1 MRVTIHVVY
10 GIHRQALCCYPASGQ
25 GESMGIQNGSQCHG
39 KIIFT
44 RNDNPTYNRHYCVD
58 ILVLTIGYIP
68 ESGFGVTWWGP
79 NDPIS
84 ITIENRFKKNSGGC
98 LGITVICPVEN
109 EDLRW
114 DCARKDMMYPCDDCW
129 RHNGV
134 PAGRILVYAGR
145 RKWCTQGAPWCWT
158 NGLCQLEG
166 ALKSKS
172 IGVQVFGMFIFFNHF
187 LNCSAGFLMNL
198 CAIVCGI

>member
-1 MRVTIHVVY
+1 MNVWHLLLNTHVTCHIWGSIYTSYMRFTARLFAVIQPVAKANPWESKTDHDVMEKLSSPPMITPPTI
-10 GIHRQALCCYPASGQ
+10 GI
-25 GESMGIQNGSQCHG
+25 
-39 KIIFT
+39 
-44 RNDNPTYNRHYCVD
+44 NRHYCVD

-84 ITIENRFKKNSGGC
+84 NTIENRFKKNSGGC
-98 LGITVICPVEN
+98 LGIIVICPMEN

-114 DCARKDMMYPCDDCW
+114 DCARKDMMYPCDDGW

-145 RKWCTQGAPWCWT
+145 GKWCIQGAAWCWT

-172 IGVQVFGMFIFFNHF
+172 IGVQVFGMFIF
-187 LNCSAGFLMNL
+187 LQ
-198 CAIVCGI
+198 

>member
-1 MRVTIHVVY
+1 MRFTA
-10 GIHRQALCCYPASGQ
+10 QALCCYPASGQ

-44 RNDNPTYNRHYCVD
+44 HNDNPAYNRHYCVD

-84 ITIENRFKKNSGGC
+84 NTIENRFKKNSGGC
-98 LGITVICPVEN
+98 LGIIVICPMEN

-114 DCARKDMMYPCDDCW
+114 DCARKDMMYPCDD
-129 RHNGV
+129 G
-134 PAGRILVYAGR
+134 
-145 RKWCTQGAPWCWT
+145 
-158 NGLCQLEG
+158 
-166 ALKSKS
+166 
-172 IGVQVFGMFIFFNHF
+172 
-187 LNCSAGFLMNL
+187 
-198 CAIVCGI
+198 